1 MESINLMKSDIGKRL
16 KRLRIKMGIS
26 QQETAELMSVRRE
39 TIGHWERSDNE
50 PQSICKMK
58 LQELLDNWE
67 KIIGM
72 SDKL

>member
-1 MESINLMKSDIGKRL
+1 MESIGLRL

-26 QQETAELMSVRRE
+26 QLEVGELMGVRRE
-39 TIGHWERSDNE
+39 TIGRWEREDNV
-50 PQSICKMK
+50 PQSICEIK

>member
-1 MESINLMKSDIGKRL
+1 MESIGKRL

-26 QQETAELMSVRRE
+26 QQEVAELMGVRRE
-39 TIGHWERSDNE
+39 TIGHWEREDNI

-67 KIIGM
+67 KIISM